1 MSVADDRSA
10 VDYHHA
16 YDHPGDDIPHDISLH
31 ALLIDTR
38 RRGAGVIHV
47 GFHLDDRLR
56 HCRHVESYTKLH

>member
-1 MSVADDRSA
+1 MIDRQWIIITHMIPA
-10 VDYHHA
+10 T
-16 YDHPGDDIPHDISLH
+16 IPHDISLH

>member
-1 MSVADDRSA
+1 MIDRQWIINTHMIPA
-10 VDYHHA
+10 MV
-16 YDHPGDDIPHDISLH
+16 PHDISLH